1 MSTIKFP
8 FRPSIF
14 SPTQGDFGT
23 YSGGDGYYSSN
34 PFSDYSGYNYFNSD
48 LSFPN
53 VGREQGDIFSNPF
66 SSSSAQGIF
75 GKSGGSIFQQGGGGT
90 ATDLIGDTKVG
101 LPAADA
107 AAAGGGMFSNMS
119 TAQQMQMA
127 GGIGGVIQGLVGR
140 KKRRAAQ
147 RKAKK
152 EYEKQRSL
160 YQALD
165 TSNLAAGFGNAF
177 ENMENTYEDMTVN
190 QQQAQFMAQQNQQSQ
205 ANTMQALR
213 GAAGGSGIAGLAQII
228 ANQSQLAT
236 QKASAS
242 IGLQEA
248 QNQKFAAQGAAQNQM
263 AERKG
268 EYQAQAQRLAGA
280 REARGL
286 DYQKQ
291 EMELGFAMQ
300 EKAAADQAVQAANAA
315 LYGGIGSLTT
325 QALTGG
331 FGG

>member
-1 MSTIKFP
+1 
-8 FRPSIF
+8 
-14 SPTQGDFGT
+14 
-23 YSGGDGYYSSN
+23 
-34 PFSDYSGYNYFNSD
+34 
-48 LSFPN
+48 
-53 VGREQGDIFSNPF
+53 
-66 SSSSAQGIF
+66 
-75 GKSGGSIFQQGGGGT
+75 
-90 ATDLIGDTKVG
+90 
-101 LPAADA
+101 
-107 AAAGGGMFSNMS
+107 
-119 TAQQMQMA
+119 MQVA
-127 GGIGGVIQGLVGR
+127 GGIGGIIQGLVGR

-152 EYEKQRSL
+152 EYEKQRAL

-177 ENMENTYEDMTVN
+177 ENMENTYEDLTVN

-205 ANTMQALR
+205 ANAMQALR
-213 GAAGGSGIAGLAQII
+213 GAAGSSGIAGLAQII

-248 QNQKFAAQGAAQNQM
+248 QNQKLAAQGAAQNQM
-263 AERKG
+263 MERKG
-268 EYQAQAQRLAGA
+268 EYQAQVQRLTGA
-280 REARGL
+280 REARAL

-315 LYGGIGSLTT
+315 LFGGIGSLATT
-325 QALTGG
+325 ALTGG
-331 FGG
+331 FAPVPVS

>member
-1 MSTIKFP
+1 MSA
-8 FRPSIF
+8 
-14 SPTQGDFGT
+14 
-23 YSGGDGYYSSN
+23 
-34 PFSDYSGYNYFNSD
+34 
-48 LSFPN
+48 
-53 VGREQGDIFSNPF
+53 
-66 SSSSAQGIF
+66 AQ
-75 GKSGGSIFQQGGGGT
+75 T
-90 ATDLIGDTKVG
+90 
-101 LPAADA
+101 
-107 AAAGGGMFSNMS
+107 
-119 TAQQMQMA
+119 MQMA
-127 GGIGGVIQGLVGR
+127 GGIGGIIQGLVGR

-280 REARGL
+280 REARTL

-300 EKAAADQAVQAANAA
+300 EKAAADQAVQSANAA

-331 FGG
+331 FSG